1 MRTAIMG
8 AGAVGAYLGG
18 MLAQAGHPVALIA
31 RGQHLTA
38 LRQHG
43 LRVIR
48 DRAQFTVQCPATD
61 NPAEIGPVDLALLTV
76 KTYQNPAAVPA
87 MAPIIGPDT
96 AILCLQN
103 GIDSYQAPASA
114 FGADKVLPGAIYI
127 EAALNAPGIA
137 RQTGDIVRIV
147 FGELSEPLSARA
159 QTIAHAFN
167 SGGIPAEIAP
177 DIHAA
182 LWAKFLFIATMAGV
196 TSIAR
201 QTLAQL
207 MPRPEWRPVVTACLR
222 EIEAAGRANGV
233 NLPPDIHDT
242 TLAYIEN
249 NLADLQASMH
259 TDLIAGRP
267 LELDALT
274 GAVIRAGRAAAVP
287 TPVNDII
294 YALLQPLAAGVSS
307 TPTL

>member
-1 MRTAIMG
+1 MTPM
-8 AGAVGAYLGG
+8 
-18 MLAQAGHPVALIA
+18 
-31 RGQHLTA
+31 
-38 LRQHG
+38 
-43 LRVIR
+43 
-48 DRAQFTVQCPATD
+48 
-61 NPAEIGPVDLALLTV
+61 IGPH
-76 KTYQNPAAVPA
+76 
-87 MAPIIGPDT
+87 T

-103 GIDSYQAPASA
+103 GIDSYQAPAST
-114 FGADKVLPGAIYI
+114 FGADKVLPGAVYI
-127 EAALNAPGIA
+127 EAALDAPGVA
-137 RQTGDIVRIV
+137 RQTGDVVRVV
-147 FGELSEPLSARA
+147 FGELSAPPSARA

-167 SGGIPAEIAP
+167 SAGIPAEIAP
-177 DIHAA
+177 DIRAA
-182 LWAKFLFIATMAGV
+182 LWAKFLFIAAMAGV

-294 YALLQPLAAGVSS
+294 YALLQPLAGGVS
-307 TPTL
+307 

>member
-8 AGAVGAYLGG
+8 AGAVGAYLGA
-18 MLAQAGHPVALIA
+18 MLARAGHPVSLIA

-48 DRAQFTVQCPATD
+48 DRAEFTVHCPATD
-61 NPAEIGPVDLALLTV
+61 HPADVGPVDLALLTV

-87 MAPIIGPDT
+87 MTPMIGPHT

-103 GIDSYQAPASA
+103 GIDSYQSPAST
-114 FGADKVLPGAIYI
+114 FGANKVLPGAVYI
-127 EAALNAPGIA
+127 EAALDAPGVA
-137 RQTGDIVRIV
+137 RQTGDVVRVV
-147 FGELSEPLSARA
+147 FGELSEPPSARA
-159 QTIAHAFN
+159 QTIADAFN
-167 SGGIPAEIAP
+167 SAGIPAEIAA
-177 DIHAA
+177 DIRSA
-182 LWAKFLFIATMAGV
+182 LWAKFLFIAAMAGV
-196 TSIAR
+196 TSMAR

-207 MPRPEWRPVVTACLR
+207 MPRPEWRQVVTACLR

-233 NLPPDIHDT
+233 NLPPDIYDT

-267 LELDALT
+267 LELEALT

-287 TPVNDII
+287 TPVNDVI
-294 YALLQPLAAGVSS
+294 YALLQPLANGVS
-307 TPTL
+307 

>member
-18 MLAQAGHPVALIA
+18 MLARAGHPVSLIA
-31 RGQHLTA
+31 RGHHLTA

-43 LRVIR
+43 LRVIH
-48 DRAQFTVQCPATD
+48 DRAEFTVQCPATD
-61 NPAEIGPVDLALLTV
+61 HPAEIGPVDLALLTV
-76 KTYQNPAAVPA
+76 KTYQNPTAVPA
-87 MAPIIGPDT
+87 MTPMIGPDT

-103 GIDSYQAPASA
+103 GIDSYQAPAST
-114 FGADKVLPGAIYI
+114 FGADKVLPGAVYI
-127 EAALNAPGIA
+127 EAALDAPGVA
-137 RQTGDIVRIV
+137 RQTGDVVRVV

-159 QTIAHAFN
+159 QAIAHAFN
-167 SGGIPAEIAP
+167 SAGIPAEIAA
-177 DIHAA
+177 DIRAA
-182 LWAKFLFIATMAGV
+182 LWTKFLFIATMAGV

-222 EIEAAGRANGV
+222 EIEATGRANGV

-267 LELDALT
+267 LELEALT

-287 TPVNDII
+287 TPINDVI
-294 YALLQPLAAGVSS
+294 YAMLNPLAGGVS
-307 TPTL
+307 

>member
-8 AGAVGAYLGG
+8 AGAVGAYLGA
-18 MLAQAGHPVALIA
+18 MLARAGHPVSLIA

-48 DRAQFTVQCPATD
+48 DRAEFTVHCPATD
-61 NPAEIGPVDLALLTV
+61 HPADVGPVDLALLTV

-87 MAPIIGPDT
+87 MSPMIGPHT

-103 GIDSYQAPASA
+103 GIDSYQAPAST
-114 FGADKVLPGAIYI
+114 FGADRVLPGAIYI
-127 EAALNAPGIA
+127 EAALDAPGVA
-137 RQTGDIVRIV
+137 RQTGDVVRVV
-147 FGELSEPLSARA
+147 FGELCEPPSARA
-159 QTIAHAFN
+159 QAIADAFN
-167 SGGIPAEIAP
+167 SAGIPAEIAA
-177 DIHAA
+177 DIRAA
-182 LWAKFLFIATMAGV
+182 LWTKFLFIAAMAGV

-207 MPRPEWRPVVTACLR
+207 MPRPEWRQVVTACLR

-267 LELDALT
+267 LELEALT

-287 TPVNDII
+287 TPINDVI
-294 YALLQPLAAGVSS
+294 YALLQPLANGVS
-307 TPTL
+307 